1 MREIKFRAKRKLNGD
16 WVFGSLVKSDG
27 EDWDCIVTEYF
38 GDLIDADNVRVI
50 TNTIGQFTGLKD
62 KNGKEIY
69 ESDLVLRS
77 KSIVTDSRPY
87 EVFFAEVRCSFAL
100 TRKEKNF
107 NSYDDIVKCKWSE
120 NDKYHIVCP
129 DGDRDESLE
138 VIGNIYENP
147 ELLK

>member
-1 MREIKFRAKRKLNGD
+1 MREIKFRAWNKYGMTDPFTLMQCGEFDTPQKGT
-16 WVFGSLVKSDG
+16 VKWPDP
-27 EDWDCIVTEYF
+27 TEF
-38 GDLIDADNVRVI
+38 M
-50 TNTIGQFTGLKD
+50 QFTGLKD

-69 ESDLVLRS
+69 EGDLVLRT
-77 KSIVTDSRPY
+77 KSIITDSRPY

-138 VIGNIYENP
+138 VIGNIYEHP